1 MEKLRINRSRFSELA
16 WEIILDSAAVHAHS
30 TRDEL
35 FSKSLALDDLRAN
48 ADYDTGSI
56 STGAIWALFSACTFF
71 RPKTIAE
78 VGTFI
83 GKSTF
88 AMACGLD
95 LARKDDTSI
104 WTCDFSNDITLNFGT
119 RTEVHQFKRQSSTDM
134 FKAMA
139 IQGARCDLL
148 LLDGRLQEDD
158 LPLLSGILHQE
169 SIILLDDFEGIEK
182 GVANASR
189 LMGSLNES
197 HFLAYPPSRALM
209 QRHGLQ
215 EACTVGMIVP
225 RGLVINTNQ

>member
-1 MEKLRINRSRFSELA
+1 MEKLRINRARFSELA
-16 WEIILDSAAVHAHS
+16 WEIIFESSTVYSHA

-35 FSKSLALDDLRAN
+35 FSKSLALDDLRAH

-71 RPKTIAE
+71 KPKTIAE

-104 WTCDFSNDITLNFGT
+104 WTCDFSNDITLDFGT
-119 RTEVHQFKRQSSTDM
+119 RTRVRQFRMQSSTDM
-134 FKAMA
+134 FRGMA
-139 IQGARCDLL
+139 SEQARCDLL
-148 LLDGRLQEDD
+148 LLDGRLQEEDF
-158 LPLLSGILHQE
+158 PLLSSILHQE
-169 SIILLDDFEGIEK
+169 SVILLDDFEGTEK

-189 LMGSLNES
+189 LMGSLQNS
-197 HFLAYPPSRALM
+197 HLLAYPPSRELM
-209 QRHGLQ
+209 RRHGML
-215 EACTVGMIVP
+215 EACTVGMIIP
-225 RGLVINTNQ
+225 RDLVINTNQ